1 MVLNIKWIHILNLL
15 VCSWRAHL
23 INRTLEWVM
32 YGSSLPSGYDALLLI
47 ELAISYD
54 LVGLTDGLHLVSRGG
69 FWNLEHTSLLLW
81 TFSRCR
87 TILVASTLYFHDVW
101 SSCTIAI
108 LVSDRTLINFSVVI
122 RTIVDLL
129 NTWITGAFV
138 TDLAVCRHQK
148 CLAVI
153 MIWMFLIG
161 VALRGKLGFL
171 DVSLRYFPTCR
182 CLDLLLFLFDRFAT
196 RWHPL

>member
-1 MVLNIKWIHILNLL
+1 
-15 VCSWRAHL
+15 
-23 INRTLEWVM
+23 M

-54 LVGLTDGLHLVSRGG
+54 LVGLTNGLHLVSRGG
-69 FWNLEHTSLLLW
+69 FGNLEHISLLLW
-81 TFSRCR
+81 TFCRCR
-87 TILVASTLYFHDVW
+87 TILVASTLYFGDVW
-101 SSCTIAI
+101 SSCTTAI

-153 MIWMFLIG
+153 MIWMFRIG
-161 VALRGKLGFL
+161 LTLRGELGFF
-171 DVSLRYFPTCR
+171 DVSLRYFQTCTGLPVQCR
-182 CLDLLLFLFDRFAT
+182 SSRLCHSTFASIEIT
-196 RWHPL
+196 KRRYGESEIQLVSN